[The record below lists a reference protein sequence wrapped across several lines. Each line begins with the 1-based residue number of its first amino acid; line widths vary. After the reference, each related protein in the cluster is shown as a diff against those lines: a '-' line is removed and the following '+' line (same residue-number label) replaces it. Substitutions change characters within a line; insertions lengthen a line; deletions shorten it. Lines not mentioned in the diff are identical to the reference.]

1 MNSEKAN
8 AKYNT
13 TGDKKRQKKLLRKDM
28 VMVYLRRK
36 KISAGAYNKLKPKK
50 YGPFKI
56 LKKITDNTYV
66 VNFPSDMMMSKTFN
80 VTEQLN
86 LDYNSRRGSFKKEG
100 TDVGD
105 QDRKQ

>member
-1 MNSEKAN
+1 
-8 AKYNT
+8 
-13 TGDKKRQKKLLRKDM
+13 M

-56 LKKITDNTYV
+56 LKKITNNTYV
-66 VNFPSDMMMSKTFN
+66 VDFPSDMTMSKTFN
-80 VTEQLN
+80 VADLYEYHPTEQLN